1 MQALNS
7 LGWEVPMM
15 QATPFEYKH
24 RYLIHGLI
32 YTLCLAAPWPDYA
45 NGYHG
50 VVAWSS
56 LRNASVWF
64 RLTDALSRP
73 HYDRFAPVWNILL
86 VAIAL
91 FAAAG
96 ATLRMWG
103 ASYLGA
109 STVQRGGMV
118 GDGIVADGPF
128 RYTRNPLYLGTILHT
143 VALCSLMRP
152 EAAVLCLL
160 LITVLQFR
168 LIGREEPFLT
178 ERLDNSYLQYL
189 RDVPRLLPSLR
200 PRAASGS
207 TTPSWSQGL
216 LSEFYMIGVAV
227 SFAALGWTNGFGW
240 ENASLLVLRGIIVS
254 LGLSIVVRAF
264 IPKASY

>member
-1 MQALNS
+1 ML
-7 LGWEVPMM
+7 
-15 QATPFEYKH
+15 QATAFEYKH

-45 NGYHG
+45 SGYRG
-50 VVAWSS
+50 ASAWSS
-56 LRNASVWF
+56 LRDASLWF
-64 RLTDALSRP
+64 RLTDRLSRP
-73 HYDRFAPVWNILL
+73 HYDHFAPVWNLLL
-86 VAIAL
+86 VGIAL
-91 FAAAG
+91 FALAG
-96 ATLRMWG
+96 AALRLWG

-118 GDGIVADGPF
+118 GDQIVADGPF

-143 VALCSLMRP
+143 VALCFLMRP
-152 EAAVLCLL
+152 DAAVLCLV
-160 LITVLQFR
+160 LITLLQLR
-168 LIGREEPFLT
+168 LIGREEPYLT
-178 ERLDNSYLQYL
+178 ERLGSSYLQYL

-207 TTPSWSQGL
+207 VAPQWKQGL
-216 LSEFYMIGVAV
+216 LSECYMIGVAL

-240 ENASLLVLRGIIVS
+240 ENASLLVVRGILVS

-264 IPKASY
+264 IPRASY